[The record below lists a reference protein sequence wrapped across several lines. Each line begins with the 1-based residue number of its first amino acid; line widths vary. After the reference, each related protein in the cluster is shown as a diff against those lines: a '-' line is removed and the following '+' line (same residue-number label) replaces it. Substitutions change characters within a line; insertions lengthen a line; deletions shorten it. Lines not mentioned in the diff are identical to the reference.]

1 MSALSQIAKD
11 SSCLLAV
18 DALQGG
24 RWLSCIKPD
33 GVQPSA
39 PSGEGTWEE
48 RTGLLTK
55 TNVRTDRGVFR
66 AADDTKVAGIAT
78 PLDFRGNTTS
88 KTFIVRAFCP
98 AHDPASEKLYIH
110 PFFTQGAIERGA
122 SFYTFQF
129 SIWEDRRSGR
139 PTRLMPTISI
149 GNDSPGANVNGAEI
163 YLDQWHTYAMVID
176 YNGGNCYIRVFVDGV
191 LLQEKTVSGTPV
203 WNTPTATTTQE
214 TTVGIRRDPNASD
227 YAGSLT
233 RISAALIFDRAL
245 TQPEIAAISNTMG

>member
-11 SSCLLAV
+11 PSCLLAV

-33 GVQPSA
+33 GVQPAA
-39 PSGEGTWEE
+39 PSGSGTWEE
-48 RTGLLTK
+48 RTGLLAF
-55 TNVRTDRGVFR
+55 TNITSGGGVFR
-66 AADDTKVAGIAT
+66 AADDANIAGIAT

-98 AHDPASEKLYIH
+98 AHDPDAGRFFLHPLISQGNAGSGATAFTFHFSIREDRQSGLIQVYPAVSNGSVFYSAYADASELLDSWH
-110 PFFTQGAIERGA
+110 VFA
-122 SFYTFQF
+122 F
-129 SIWEDRRSGR
+129 SIEHLPESTVLRS
-139 PTRLMPTISI
+139 
-149 GNDSPGANVNGAEI
+149 
-163 YLDQWHTYAMVID
+163 
-176 YNGGNCYIRVFVDGV
+176 FVDGAQV
-191 LLQEKTVSGTPV
+191 GSSSAPAFAWG
-203 WNTPTATTTQE
+203 TPTATTTQE
-214 TTVGIRRDPNASD
+214 TTVGIRRDPNSSY

>member
-11 SSCLLAV
+11 PSCLLAV

-24 RWLSCIKPD
+24 RWLSILKPE
-33 GVQPSA
+33 GVQPAA

-48 RTGLLTK
+48 RTRLLTK
-55 TNVRTDRGVFR
+55 TNVRTDRGVFE
-66 AADDTKVAGIAT
+66 AADDSQIAGIVT

-88 KTFIVRAFCP
+88 KTFIARAFCP

-110 PFFTQGAIERGA
+110 PFFLQGAIQQGT

-129 SIWEDRRSGR
+129 SLWEDRRSGR
-139 PTRLMPTISI
+139 TTQLFPTISI
-149 GNDSPGANVNGAEI
+149 GTDSPGATVTGAEI

-176 YNGGNCYIRVFVDGV
+176 YNGGNCYIRAFVDGV
-191 LLQEKTVSGTPV
+191 LLRERIISGTPV

-214 TTVGIRRDPNASD
+214 TTVGIRRDPNASY

-233 RISAALIFDRAL
+233 RISAALVFDRAL